1 MAIIKPNQPVLFT
14 ETDALVCNS
23 DVDYYEQIVDNTDD
37 TQFQMG
43 LTICNGSEQVLDS
56 PQFQDISDYSYNPL
70 AWDISSYIV
79 GGTMACSFGAYAS
92 GIENDTELDPNKYYQ
107 VSINVFSCSGTFE
120 VYLGSTYIG
129 SFSQAGTYT
138 WYGFPT
144 PFIGRHTVRIN
155 PVNATDVCCLSS
167 IEAYEYLTNFIFAIY
182 DSEDNYVDEI
192 SYSVNPEYFVFVND
206 SVTVTINWSELG
218 ISNGCYYLCLLDPCE
233 NTNGQNYPADIT
245 NDNFTGSATGWTLGA
260 NWTYGS
266 NAISGTYTGTIANNY
281 VTQANVFT
289 NYTTTY
295 SVSVNITART
305 GNVLVFF
312 GTNQVATLTSVGTHV
327 VTGIP
332 AGNLDL
338 QLYLT
343 SGTATVTSVVANAV
357 STSNYTCNATSN
369 IFKLGDY
376 ISGCPNTLL
385 INACNDDD
393 GLGFIFNGSSFSP
406 RLRLEGQL
414 QQAKYQAERT
424 TEEDS
429 YGNKKIIYYRRRKQ
443 KSLVADLLPEYIHD
457 FLSTLIGYD
466 KFYIDGTAYVVDED
480 EYNVTYHST
489 QTNVGSVS
497 MLVSEKT
504 QLIRNINCS
513 SDEISCSIGDNYL
526 LQADDNNQYITLV
539 NGELI
544 EING

>member
-43 LTICNGSEQVLDS
+43 LTICNGSTQVLDS
-56 PQFQDISDYSYNPL
+56 PNFDSSSDFFYNAL
-70 AWDISSYIV
+70 AWSITSNV
-79 GGTMACSFGAYAS
+79 ACSLGAYAS
-92 GIENDTELDPNKYYQ
+92 AIENATELDSTKYYR
-107 VSINVFSCSGTFE
+107 VSITVDSVTSGSFD
-120 VYLGSTYIG
+120 VYLGSTYLG
-129 SFSQAGTYT
+129 NFSQAGSYT

-144 PFIGRHTVRIN
+144 PYLARHTVRVL
-155 PVNATDVCCLSS
+155 PVNATDVCCMSAM
-167 IEAYEYLTNFIFAIY
+167 EAYVYLTNFIFAIY

-192 SYSVNPEYFVFVND
+192 SYSANPEYFTFVQD
-206 SVTVTINWSELG
+206 SLTVTINWSELG
-218 ISNGCYYLCLLDPCE
+218 ISNGCYYLCLLDPCD
-233 NTNGQNYPADIT
+233 NTNGQNYPAQIT
-245 NDNFTGSATGWTLGA
+245 NGTFTGSATGWTLA
-260 NWTYGS
+260 SAWTYGS
-266 NAISGTYTGTIANNY
+266 NAVSAVYSGTPANN
-281 VTQANVFT
+281 VITQSNVFT

-295 SVSVNITART
+295 SVTVVLTAHT
-305 GNVLVFF
+305 GNVSLYF
-312 GTNQVATLTSVGTHV
+312 GTAYVGNCTGVGTFV
-327 VTGIP
+327 ITGIP
-332 AGNLDL
+332 VGNLDL
-338 QLYLT
+338 QMRIT
-343 SGTATVTSVVANAV
+343 SGTATVTSVTANEV
-357 STSNYTCNATSN
+357 STANYTCNATSN

-376 ISGCPNTLL
+376 ISGCPNTIL

-414 QQAKYQAERT
+414 QQAKYQAERV

-429 YGNKKIIYYRRRKQ
+429 YGTKKIIYYRRRKQ

-466 KFYIDGTAYVVDED
+466 KFYIDGTQYISDDD

-497 MLVSEKT
+497 MLVSEQT

-513 SDEISCSIGDNYL
+513 DQTNSCSLDGNYL
-526 LQADDNNQYITLV
+526 MDADTFGEYITLV